1 MLNYPQ
7 VHTDMVFE
15 IIPTVPLEQRA
26 GIECKVHHN
35 TVFNNPTDGDEI
47 MSLSYTI
54 REEKEFPP
62 WRQHRDPELLILQGL
77 FSSKISIDKITR
89 FSVRPP
95 ELRELFRQVGN
106 YYRWF
111 IIINKRLGRERLE
124 NVLDDSIWNSLWV
137 DGLQNQVCLWLNA
150 LPEVIEFLELQDI
163 PEDNQNSRY
172 VMKTYFKKVSHY
184 HNMFSE
190 NENYGSETDHELW
203 AFMKN
208 DILHDDDL
216 RHLPIPVFSYVR
228 PTMGPRFILHLMLS
242 MGEFDTE
249 LDLILHRTL
258 RDSLRYAKLIG
269 LNDDEDSLQEYA
281 NSLLKKFILEQLQYI
296 SK

>member
-1 MLNYPQ
+1 M
-7 VHTDMVFE
+7 
-15 IIPTVPLEQRA
+15 
-26 GIECKVHHN
+26 
-35 TVFNNPTDGDEI
+35 
-47 MSLSYTI
+47 
-54 REEKEFPP
+54 
-62 WRQHRDPELLILQGL
+62 QGL

-89 FSVRPP
+89 FSVRSP
-95 ELRELFRQVGN
+95 ELRELFHQVGN

-137 DGLQNQVCLWLNA
+137 DGLQNQVCLRLKD

-203 AFMKN
+203 AFMN
-208 DILHDDDL
+208 NGILHDDDL

-281 NSLLKKFILEQLQYI
+281 NSLLKKFILEQLQYFPNSSKVCGDWIVTASHLFESVILKDEIPITDMPPTHQTALNEFKDEEVLRMCSSMKEI
-296 SK
+296 S